1 MSENPIPSKSLSS
14 DGSDESKL
22 IDGST
27 DFDWVEKHLLSR
39 WRVVSRQEDYRR
51 FCNKYSPQCFIHPTG
66 DDQAIFD
73 WTLADDDAR
82 ADRKSV
88 V

>member
-1 MSENPIPSKSLSS
+1 MSENPILSKSLSS

-27 DFDWVEKHLLSR
+27 DFAWVEKHLLSR

-51 FCNKYSPQCFIHPTG
+51 FCKKYHPQCFIHPTG
-66 DDQAIFD
+66 DDQALFD
-73 WTLADDDAR
+73 CHPGPCPELDR
-82 ADRKSV
+82 AYR
-88 V
+88 

>member
-27 DFDWVEKHLLSR
+27 DFAHLPLR
-39 WRVVSRQEDYRR
+39 NFKLFRLLFLYG
-51 FCNKYSPQCFIHPTG
+51 KKK
-66 DDQAIFD
+66 
-73 WTLADDDAR
+73 ADDTPCKVELTAQCLYISYELNCTGR
-82 ADRKSV
+82 R
-88 V
+88 